1 MSQEP
6 NKIILYRGWGEVEDH
21 TRGSNKETE
30 GRKQESK
37 TASDVS
43 PELMAAIRLECGWQ
57 AETSAAQVG
66 DHAEVR

>member
-1 MSQEP
+1 MVSQEP

-21 TRGSNKETE
+21 SRGSNKGSK

-37 TASDVS
+37 TAYDIS
-43 PELMAAIRLECGWQ
+43 PELMAAIRVECGWQ
-57 AETSAAQVG
+57 AETSAQLG